1 MSSARNFFPGQLE
14 ITANLLQML
23 RKSVSRAFRI
33 PFKQLPLITFHA
45 LILSVIV
52 AGFWLLDSLKDPVLA
67 RIIGIEYQPVAKV
80 ISVLSTLVITCSY
93 DFLTSRLKRTDLF
106 HVVSFFFGISFML
119 ISALLADPELGL
131 GNRDE
136 VGPHRLLGWIA
147 YVLIEAYGSL
157 MVALFW
163 SFTNSI
169 MDLEEAKGA
178 YGLIIAI
185 AQLGAITGSTLATHA
200 RTIGIPQLFLFGAL
214 NVFSVSLLIK
224 VYRICFRRSVDI
236 EFGIYDAVAV
246 AYEKVATT
254 DAGAAGAGAVSPQ
267 LAAPV
272 PEGRSVLAGFSEG
285 FMLLL
290 RNKYMLMVFGV
301 SCLYEIVVTILDYQ
315 FKILAV
321 HANST
326 KPDVI
331 LSDGRAVGA
340 GAGAGVYEDQFA
352 NLLGHFGQA
361 TNLFS
366 FLVSF
371 FGFSFLVHRIGVR
384 FSLMIFPTVL
394 FGAVVVTNL
403 LPSLSVLFVCVS
415 VIKALVFSLHD
426 PVKELLYIPT
436 SIHMKFKAKAWIDV
450 FGSRLA
456 KAVGSAVSYLSYG
469 DAKTLRAIAE
479 VPCLLISLGVLSLAY
494 LVGTEFEKLVE
505 NQPLARASA
514 RAEEKEK
521 EKEGLRV

>member
-1 MSSARNFFPGQLE
+1 MSAAHNFFPGQLE
-14 ITANLLQML
+14 ITASSLKLL
-23 RKSVSRAFRI
+23 RTSVSRAFRI

-45 LILSVIV
+45 IILSVIV
-52 AGFWLLDSLKDPVLA
+52 AGFWLLDSIKDPVLA

-80 ISVLSTLVITCSY
+80 ISVLSTLVVTCFY

-106 HVVSFFFGISFML
+106 HVVSFAFGTSFMV
-119 ISALLADPELGL
+119 ISALLADPEVGL
-131 GNRDE
+131 SNRNE
-136 VGPHRLLGWIA
+136 RGPGRLLGWAA

-185 AQLGAITGSTLATHA
+185 AQLGAITGSTMATQA
-200 RTIGIPQLFLFGAL
+200 RTLGIPQLFLAGAM
-214 NVFSVSLLIK
+214 NVYSVSLLVK
-224 VYRICFRRSVDI
+224 VYRICFRKAVDI
-236 EFGIYDAVAV
+236 EFGIYDAIANER
-246 AYEKVATT
+246 AAASAA
-254 DAGAAGAGAVSPQ
+254 AGAASPSPAVPPGSDAGS
-267 LAAPV
+267 
-272 PEGRSVLAGFSEG
+272 SVLAGFLEG
-285 FMLLL
+285 FVLVL
-290 RNKYMLMVFGV
+290 RDRYMLMVFGV
-301 SCLYEIVVTILDYQ
+301 SCLYEIVVTIMDYQ
-315 FKILAV
+315 FKILGV
-321 HANST
+321 HDSQQ
-326 KPDVI
+326 PDQG
-331 LSDGRAVGA
+331 LAGGPGA
-340 GAGAGVYEDQFA
+340 GPGAGVSEDQFA
-352 NLLGHFGQA
+352 SLLGHFGQA

-415 VIKALVFSLHD
+415 IVKALVFSLHD

-456 KAVGSAVSYLSYG
+456 KAVGSVISYLSHG
-469 DAKTLRAIAE
+469 DAHALRAVAE
-479 VPCLLISLGVLSLAY
+479 VPCLLISVGVLTLAY
-494 LVGTEFEKLVE
+494 MVGSEFEKLVE
-505 NQPLARASA
+505 SKGCAARE
-514 RAEEKEK
+514 RP
-521 EKEGLRV
+521 GLRV

>member
-80 ISVLSTLVITCSY
+80 ISVLSTLVVTCSY

-106 HVVSFFFGISFML
+106 HVVSFFFGISFMV

-224 VYRICFRRSVDI
+224 VYRICFRHSVDI
-236 EFGIYDAVAV
+236 EFGIYDAV

-331 LSDGRAVGA
+331 LSDGRAV
-340 GAGAGVYEDQFA
+340 GAGVYEDQFA

-505 NQPLARASA
+505 NQPLARA
-514 RAEEKEK
+514 E